1 MLTSIIIPAH
11 NASGIIEKSVSS
23 ALAQSAGDMELI
35 IVDDAS
41 IDATIQAVK
50 AMQAKDPRIVLLKN
64 ETNQGVAETRNKGIA
79 TATGKYIAFLDSDD
93 IWYPDK
99 LQKQLE
105 LLEST
110 GADLCY
116 TSYRYM
122 NQEGRF
128 TGTEYIVPASVNY
141 RGLLYE
147 NVIGCSTVV
156 VKAEAL
162 HGFNFKKEYS
172 HEDYVLWL
180 EMLKAGKKA
189 VGLPQ
194 VLVDYRVGGRSA
206 NKLQAA
212 KDRWVVYRKSQRLS
226 LLESFYYFINY
237 VLRAVRKFL

>member
-1 MLTSIIIPAH
+1 MLTSIIIPAY
-11 NASGIIEKSVSS
+11 NAAGIIEKSISS
-23 ALAQSAGDMELI
+23 ALAQTAGDMELI

-41 IDATIQAVK
+41 TDATIQAVE
-50 AMQAKDPRIVLLKN
+50 ALQAKDPRIVLLKN
-64 ETNQGVAETRNKGIA
+64 ETNLGVAETRNKGIA
-79 TATGKYIAFLDSDD
+79 AATGKYIAFLDSDD
-93 IWYPDK
+93 IWSSEK

-116 TSYRYM
+116 ASYRYM
-122 NQEGRF
+122 NQEGGF
-128 TGTEYIVPASVNY
+128 TGIEYIVPASVNY

-156 VKAEAL
+156 VKAEAF
-162 HGFNFKKEYS
+162 HGFKFKKEYS

-194 VLVDYRVGGRSA
+194 TLVDYRVGGRSA

-212 KDRWVVYRKSQRLS
+212 RDRWVVYRKSQRLS
-226 LLESFYYFINY
+226 LLKSSYFFINY
-237 VLRAVRKFL
+237 VLRAVRKYY